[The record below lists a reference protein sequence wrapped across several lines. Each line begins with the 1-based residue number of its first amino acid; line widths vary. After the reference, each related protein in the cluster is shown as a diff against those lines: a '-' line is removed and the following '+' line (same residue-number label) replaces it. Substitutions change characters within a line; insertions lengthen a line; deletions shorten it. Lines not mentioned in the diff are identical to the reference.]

1 MKIFCLSP
9 FNLLINRHFETYVRM
24 CWTPIKVGLFYV
36 APTHSLSSHPWK
48 PDWFQPGNNPKIS
61 HLIKP
66 TSAKVRDILRML
78 LVDVGCCCSLHL
90 KNLVQSGNCIL
101 FPTRTEKFLGFCSLW
116 EVCVTQEN
124 RTKRFKNNS
133 LYDEPYENTEDT
145 LVLNTH

>member
-1 MKIFCLSP
+1 MW
-9 FNLLINRHFETYVRM
+9 LLHIVWAHIRGNRTD
-24 CWTPIKVGLFYV
+24 
-36 APTHSLSSHPWK
+36 SS
-48 PDWFQPGNNPKIS
+48 QEITQKIS

-124 RTKRFKNNS
+124 RTKRFKNSS